1 MQDNEVRPQRKGVN
15 RSGLANGD
23 LGFMQDHP
31 DLKDVESDLARA
43 DWAVTPLGPVG
54 TWDMRLRTMAGFVL
68 RSPAP
73 VCLFWG
79 ATGTMIFN
87 AEWRAGLG
95 SFQACVLGR
104 NLADVQPTLADAYAA
119 ALAPAPEVERPGFA
133 TLLEPAMWRLL
144 VDRPGVRLS
153 CRVIPGDGGEIAGLL
168 VQRLLGAAK
177 VPGVQNRSAF
187 LLQLSDTLRRLD
199 EPDDIQTTGTRML
212 GEFLGADRASFA
224 EIDEAAQTARIKLD
238 YRRDPDEPTYA
249 ALHSLRDAGPALR
262 MVQNG
267 MPMVIR
273 DVRAPEIAAADA
285 VVTEVL
291 DYAVAPFRAL
301 LAAPVMRQDKLVSI
315 VTIRFDTPRDWSAD
329 ELSVVHDA
337 ALRIWEALE
346 RARAET
352 ALKRA
357 LTHHRALFESID
369 EGVCLI
375 ERVPLRADGL
385 RDYRYITMNPAM
397 QAMFG
402 VPDLS
407 GQTIRE
413 NFPDEVEDWYDDWAR
428 VLETG
433 EPIRVVRES
442 KPQGMVLE
450 MFVAPAGG
458 LEGEVLLAVLRDVT
472 ARVRAEEA
480 VRASEK
486 RLSDTLYE
494 VDEAFARV
502 KKDLRVPPKGAAPL
516 PADLRP
522 LDEVVGRTYW
532 EIPEGADDS
541 GIGQLY
547 QRALAG
553 DEPVS
558 LEHRYDWPDGS
569 GATWLDIRALPVPRG
584 LAVFWRAISR
594 RKAAEEALR
603 QSELRLR
610 IAQKAAGV
618 ATFDWEIRRSEVT
631 WSPEALGMMGLKAGA
646 LGGSYE
652 DWIAMIHPDDLPR
665 ATEQI
670 EWALEDGELEGEWRI
685 LRPDGQVVWVLVR
698 GVVERDEQG
707 RPVRLSGAQVDVTDR
722 VRIDMAMRLRMELL
736 SEQID
741 DLRRRLDSGDD

>member
-1 MQDNEVRPQRKGVN
+1 MQDTAVRLQRRGVF
-15 RSGLANGD
+15 RSGLASGD
-23 LGFMQDHP
+23 LGLMQDHP
-31 DLKDVESDLARA
+31 DLHDVGSDLARA
-43 DWAVTPLGPVG
+43 DWAGTPLGPVG

-79 ATGTMIFN
+79 AAGTMIFN
-87 AEWRAGLG
+87 EEWRVGLG

-119 ALAPAPEVERPGFA
+119 ALAPAPEFERPSFA
-133 TLLEPAMWRLL
+133 AMLEPAMWRVL
-144 VDRPGVRLS
+144 VDRPGAGLS
-153 CRVIPGDGGEIAGLL
+153 CRVIPGDRGEIAGLL
-168 VQRLLGAAK
+168 VQRRLGTVTESR
-177 VPGVQNRSAF
+177 VPNRSTF
-187 LLQLSDTLRRLD
+187 LLRLSDQLRRID
-199 EPDDIQTTGTRML
+199 DPDSIQQTATRMV
-212 GEFLGADRASFA
+212 GEVLGADRVSFA
-224 EIDEAAQTARIKLD
+224 EIDPEAQVAHERCE
-238 YRRDPDEPTYA
+238 YRRDPA
-249 ALHSLRDAGPALR
+249 APPHEMTHRLREAGPALGLLQ
-262 MVQNG
+262 MGV
-267 MPMVIR
+267 PLLVR
-273 DVRAPEIAAADA
+273 DVLAPNGSPADNAAA
-285 VVTEVL
+285 EVL
-291 DYAVAPFRAL
+291 GYAIAPFRAHM
-301 LAAPVMRQDKLVSI
+301 AVPVMRQDVFVSAI
-315 VTIRFDTPRDWSAD
+315 TVRFDAPHDWTA
-329 ELSVVHDA
+329 EEVAIAQEA
-337 ALRIWEALE
+337 AVRTWEAVE

-352 ALKRA
+352 ALTRNLA
-357 LTHHRALFESID
+357 LHRALFESID

-375 ERVPLRADGL
+375 ERVPLRPDGL

-407 GQTIRE
+407 GQTIR
-413 NFPDEVEDWYDDWAR
+413 NNSPDEVEDWYDDWDR

-442 KPQGMVLE
+442 EPQGMVLE
-450 MFVAPAGG
+450 MFVARAGG

-480 VRASEK
+480 VRESEK

-502 KKDLRVPPKGAAPL
+502 RKDLRVPPKGAAAL

-522 LDEVVGRTYW
+522 LDEVVGRAYW

-541 GIGQLY
+541 AIGQLY

-558 LEHRYDWPDGS
+558 LEHCYDWPDGT

-594 RKAAEEALR
+594 RKAVEEALR
-603 QSELRLR
+603 ESELRLR

-618 ATFDWEIRRSEVT
+618 ATFDWKIRRSKDT
-631 WSPEALGMMGLKAGA
+631 WNAEALGMMGLKAGA

-685 LRPDGQVVWVLVR
+685 LRPDGETVWVQVR
-698 GVVERDEQG
+698 GIVERDEQG
-707 RPVRLSGAQVDVTDR
+707 RPVRLSGAQIDVTDR
-722 VRIDMAMRLRMELL
+722 VRMDMAMRLRMELL
-736 SEQID
+736 SAQID
-741 DLRRRLDSGDD
+741 DLRRRLDRGDD